1 MKERKLFS
9 EEEINKQGG
18 LANIFIHPDKPLSKG
33 EVPVAELEDFDFDKD
48 LDKSAHDYEGE
59 DLQVEPPT
67 YRKPFISIKTTG
79 AMKFSQ
85 GLCYELLDRGGYRF
99 LGEITV
105 VKRKFLV
112 FTLYKYETLPK
123 GGDVGFYKIKTPME
137 ASKEI
142 KGSLNKVG
150 NIPLITELRRAEL
163 SPRND
168 INDGQLIPERGL
180 FSSVEFDIGAFC
192 FDTSLIEEGQLRL
205 VIDTSKGTHVLRGKR
220 LSKAEREIALHRFYQ
235 KVDLNLRVDPEVI
248 NLEKRFNERID
259 KIRAEE
265 DTEADM
271 PEEKTEEKAKPEKE

>member
-9 EEEINKQGG
+9 EEEIHKQGG
-18 LANIFIHPDKPLSKG
+18 LANVVIDPDKPLSKG
-33 EVPVAELEDFDFDKD
+33 EVPVAELEGFDFDKD

-59 DLQVEPPT
+59 DLQVEPPS
-67 YRKPFISIKTTG
+67 YRKPFITIKTTG
-79 AMKFSQ
+79 TMKFSL

-99 LGEITV
+99 LGGVTV

-112 FTLYKYETLPK
+112 FTLYRYETLPK
-123 GGDVGFYKIKTPME
+123 GGFGFYKIKTPME

-163 SPRND
+163 SQKND

-220 LSKAEREIALHRFYQ
+220 LSKSEREAALHRFYH

-248 NLEKRFNERID
+248 NLEKRFMERLE
-259 KIRAEE
+259 KLRAEE
-265 DTEADM
+265 DTDADK
-271 PEEKTEEKAKPEKE
+271 PKEKTEEKAKPEKE